1 MTRSA
6 PIRKSPAERRRT
18 RSGGVFAMSRGGGGH
33 FNATRCIEVNYGAAC
48 GRNDDA
54 ACGRNDGRASGK
66 PPSRRP
72 VPAVRPSQIVA
83 NVEVLPLPS
92 SSVANWEL
100 ETGTGNIGKR
110 QHSAALRESRRLG
123 GGSVRRRQDGGFP
136 NLLKGP
142 TS

>member
-6 PIRKSPAERRRT
+6 PIRKNPAVRRRT
-18 RSGGVFAMSRGGGGH
+18 RSGGVFAMSRGGH

-48 GRNDDA
+48 GRNDGSA
-54 ACGRNDGRASGK
+54 PCA
-66 PPSRRP
+66 
-72 VPAVRPSQIVA
+72 
-83 NVEVLPLPS
+83 EM
-92 SSVANWEL
+92 
-100 ETGTGNIGKR
+100 T
-110 QHSAALRESRRLG
+110 AALRESRRLG